1 MESRKR
7 KAFWIYVVLVY
18 LITWLPWIPVE
29 VYAAQR
35 GYVMPNPRTIPELIA
50 NGFQDD
56 THRLLV
62 LLTFVSILLPGT
74 VIAAIISQLHESGKA
89 GLREWWKR
97 VTHWRVGWRGYGMM
111 LGLICIIYLPIF
123 ILGMVKGPFPAAGQ
137 VSTVLVLI
145 VPVFVYSFFSSGMEE
160 PGWRGY
166 LLPSLQT
173 RMSAKKASFIVGIIW
188 GIWHWPVF
196 IPTYMAA
203 LNSTGSVPQAAITLL
218 VQLVLYTA
226 GSIMSGA
233 LIYTWLYNRTGSA
246 FLCILFH
253 VIHNDI
259 GTYLLMLFPGIGD
272 TIPLVGTAIQWIIA
286 IVLMRSFWIEARESK
301 IGQVT
306 VQSQT
311 SALS

>member
-7 KAFWIYVVLVY
+7 KAFWLYIVLVY
-18 LITWLPWIPVE
+18 VITWLPWIPVE

-35 GYVMPNPRTIPELIA
+35 GYVIPNPRTIPELLA
-50 NGFQDD
+50 NSFQDN
-56 THRLLV
+56 THLLLV

-74 VIAAIISQLHESGKA
+74 VIAAIVSQAYESGKA
-89 GLREWWKR
+89 GLRGWWKR

-111 LGLICIIYLPIF
+111 LALIGIIYLPIF
-123 ILGMVKGPFPAAGQ
+123 ILGMVKGPLPAASQ
-137 VSTVLVLI
+137 VSTVLMSL
-145 VPVFVYSFFSSGMEE
+145 VPMFVYTFFASGMEE

-173 RMSAKKASFIVGIIW
+173 RMSAKKASFIVGVVW
-188 GIWHWPVF
+188 GLWHWPVF
-196 IPTYMAA
+196 IPIYINT
-203 LNSTGSVPQAAITLL
+203 LNSPGGVPQAVTTLL
-218 VQLVLYTA
+218 VQVVLYTA
-226 GSIMSGA
+226 GSIMSGV

-259 GTYLLMLFPGIGD
+259 GTYLLMLFPSIGD
-272 TIPLVGTAIQWIIA
+272 IIPLVGTAIQWIIA
-286 IVLMRSFWIEARESK
+286 IVLMRFFWIEARESK
-301 IGQVT
+301 IGQVP

-311 SALS
+311 SAL